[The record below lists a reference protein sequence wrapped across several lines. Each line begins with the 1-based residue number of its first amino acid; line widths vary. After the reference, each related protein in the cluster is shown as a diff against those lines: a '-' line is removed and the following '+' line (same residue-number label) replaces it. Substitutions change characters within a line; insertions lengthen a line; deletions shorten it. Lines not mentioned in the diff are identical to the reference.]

1 MNKQYFILLCDH
13 SGNTPTFGLLDL
25 CYHITGNYV
34 FFFRQVTIWLTGV
47 QCVPLCSVPFSDAV
61 PVPLSRRAMIAGNN
75 AAKHCGRDGDVPS
88 TPHCSPPARWC
99 ALRQTQHCL
108 IQVRGGHKDIP

>member
-1 MNKQYFILLCDH
+1 MTTLEIPQHLVCWI
-13 SGNTPTFGLLDL
+13 SA
-25 CYHITGNYV
+25 ITLQATM

-99 ALRQTQHCL
+99 ALRQTQYCL